1 MVYKIVSGG
10 QTGVDTAALVFA
22 KTHAIAYGGWV
33 PKGRINE
40 LGRISDRFSG
50 LVEAFDAVPDT
61 RTRLN
66 VGSSDAT
73 LIIRDGPQKSPG
85 TLATARFAEEMGQ
98 PWLEVQLS
106 NGLEVCAPRIADWL
120 SDVRPVVLNVAGP
133 RESETPG
140 IQDKAEQ
147 LLMMVFG
154 RMA

>member
-1 MVYKIVSGG
+1 MVSKIISGG

-22 KTHAIAYGGWV
+22 KAHTIAYGGWV

-40 LGRISDRFSG
+40 LGRISDRFTG
-50 LVEAFDAVPDT
+50 LAEAHDAVPDT

-66 VGSSDAT
+66 VGSADAT
-73 LIIRDGPQKSPG
+73 LIIRDGSQKSPG
-85 TLATARFAEEMGQ
+85 TSATVRFAEEMGR

-106 NGLEVCAPRIADWL
+106 NGPQVCAPKIAAWL

-133 RESETPG
+133 RESEAPG

-147 LLMMVFG
+147 LLAMVFA
-154 RMA
+154 R